1 MSKRFL
7 AIWRVAG
14 TLVLLLA
21 CAGPASAQAIDFG
34 EYHALLIANE
44 KYRHWKPLKT
54 PHEDVADLEKILR
67 ERYGFKTKVIKDAT
81 RNDIVD
87 ELEALKRRLT
97 ERDNLLIYYAGHG
110 KIRQDGG
117 YWIGVD
123 ASKESRSRWLHYVT
137 ISDLL
142 DVEAG
147 MKARHVLVIADSCY
161 SGAALRDEGV
171 SSQMR
176 ANEARVD
183 WLRRTIQTRARTIL
197 TAGGTEPVLDRVGT
211 GRNSIFARELLA
223 RLRNNVD
230 VMEGQAL
237 HGSIKEDVHS
247 RARRILGSDAQVPE
261 YGRIP
266 GTGHDGGDFLFRP
279 GNIRIT
285 AVSPDTTRGQEFGIR
300 GSEREEE
307 VVVVTPPRP
316 AAPRLLRPLVGTYPE
331 AYETGQTFKDC
342 PVCPEM
348 VVIPS
353 GSFMMGSPKNEPDKD
368 ERLDTNE
375 EPRHRVTMGYK
386 FALSR
391 YEVSFE
397 QWDTCVKEGACPSIA
412 DEGWGRGKRPVM
424 NVSWWEVQKYVA
436 WLSQKTGKI
445 YRLPSEAEW
454 EYAARAGTQTS
465 RFWGDDSIRA
475 CKYANVND
483 LSSAYRYVPSDPH
496 QCRDGYP
503 YTAPVGSFVPNKFGL
518 YDMLGNVS
526 EWVEDTYHSS
536 YIGAPN
542 DGVAW
547 EGSFGAVWRGG
558 AWNSVPSVARSA
570 SRGRDDAIGKSFKY
584 NSIGFRVART
594 LP

>member
-1 MSKRFL
+1 MSKQFL
-7 AIWRVAG
+7 SMRCVAG

-21 CAGPASAQAIDFG
+21 CAGLASAQAIDFG

-44 KYRHWKPLKT
+44 KYRHWKPLVT

-81 RNDIVD
+81 RTDIID

-97 ERDNLLIYYAGHG
+97 ERDNLLVYYAGHG

-123 ASKESRSRWLHYVT
+123 ASKESRSGWLHYVT
-137 ISDLL
+137 ISGLL

-161 SGAALRDEGV
+161 SGSVLRHEGV

-183 WLRRTIQTRARTIL
+183 WLRRTIRTRARTIL

-247 RARRILGSDAQVPE
+247 RARRVLGSDAQVPD

-279 GNIRIT
+279 KDVRIT
-285 AVSPDTTRGQEFGIR
+285 AASPDTMSDPAFGIR
-300 GSEREEE
+300 GSDQDQLA
-307 VVVVTPPRP
+307 VGVYRP
-316 AAPRLLRPLVGTYPE
+316 KVGDV
-331 AYETGQTFKDC
+331 FKDC
-342 PVCPEM
+342 PKCPAM
-348 VVIPS
+348 VVVPA
-353 GSFMMGSPKNEPDKD
+353 GSFLMGSPQ
-368 ERLDTNE
+368 NE
-375 EPRHRVTMGYK
+375 EGREAEEGPQHRVRISRQ
-386 FALSR
+386 FAIGK
-391 YEVSFE
+391 YEVTRREYATFVEATGRAGGDGCYIWTGSE
-397 QWDTCVKEGACPSIA
+397 WKKEA
-412 DEGWGRGKRPVM
+412 GKSWRDSGFGQTNQDPVVC
-424 NVSWWEVQKYVA
+424 VSWDDAKAYVE
-436 WLSQKTGKI
+436 WLSKETGKP
-445 YRLPSEAEW
+445 YRLPTEAEW
-454 EYAARAGTQTS
+454 EYVARAKTITA
-465 RFWGDDSIRA
+465 RHWGEDASTGCSYENGADLTA
-475 CKYANVND
+475 KEKYLDWTVA
-483 LSSAYRYVPSDPH
+483 
-496 QCRDGYP
+496 QCRDGYVT
-503 YTAPVGSFVPNKFGL
+503 TAPVGSFKSNNFGL
-518 YDMLGNVS
+518 HDMLGNAM
-526 EWVEDTYHSS
+526 EWVEDCWNDS
-536 YIGAPN
+536 YKGAPT
-542 DGVAW
+542 
-547 EGSFGAVWRGG
+547 EGSAWTWGDCSHRVLRGG
-558 AWNSVPSVARSA
+558 SWYNIPARVRSA
-570 SRGRDDAIGKSFKY
+570 RRYSIKPWTR
-584 NSIGFRVART
+584 NSSLGFRVART